1 MMKVKRVLALLLC
14 LALLLTYAP
23 MRSLAAEGTPNI
35 EMSIDREEVQPGDT
49 ITVVLRYNDMT
60 VKSFG
65 AYIQFDL
72 DKLTCTSVTG
82 GRTRP
87 ESVKNIGYLKDI
99 YGDWVK
105 ATSMSN
111 TDKANSNG
119 QVGFAYGSTED
130 WDYEGGI
137 LFTATFVVKDDATGT
152 LTFGTFEDSNGP
164 DGYQNKD
171 ANGENIAIET
181 QTVTIIGSTEPA
193 PPECEHT
200 ETALVRNPNGTHTV
214 VCTNETCNGYVVK
227 IENCSGTDDGDHTT
241 AVTCACGNIVTAA
254 TEHTYTQNRRGS
266 LMDAGDCEN
275 AAVYYVLCDN
285 CDYENK
291 SLTVDGEKG
300 DHNYGEL
307 IEATEEVHDKETLAP
322 SVDAHYY
329 CPECE
334 TYFTEEKI
342 ETTIGDLTGT
352 TPVHTEDPNLTTSVT
367 NPSASCTEEGKT
379 VTETFCSCGYKL
391 SHTET
396 TIPAGTGCDLADP
409 TYNWSGDYATCTAEV
424 KCQNETVHKAET
436 VNTTSKVTTVAD
448 CQTAEVVTY
457 TADFTSDWAED
468 QTEEVTGNINRN
480 KHVGTPTVSYRQNGN
495 STHSEIFTYECGH
508 SVDGA
513 TTDCADGD
521 DADELCDACGNNLHV
536 HTHDLYDYINY
547 ESHEIFCDCGET
559 LGVVAHELGEDG
571 SCVCGAI
578 ELRVGFEF
586 ADFEGNDD
594 PIEGHEQRSFWVMPN
609 QDLILNVSPT
619 NGYGYVSYYIADWD
633 DESDDA
639 PYEAGIIDEQFKVST
654 DWYDAEWL
662 YISVMGVSC
671 QTIDLNGGSVV
682 NPDDWGED
690 YDPEE
695 NVIFLYG
702 NETGYW
708 KLSWYTEESEEIVRE
723 GYKLIGFMRDG
734 KFHDVNEEIYGKAGD
749 ETLTLVWECN
759 HDADIHDY
767 SYTYVDSSTHTVEC
781 ECSETIATVA
791 HEHGEDGSCV
801 CGAFLVTMD
810 YNGGADKLNPGEPSD
825 SWYTMEHTL
834 QWNDEFCKDV
844 YTKDGYVF
852 AGFASDAAGEN
863 LLPYGTVFQSS
874 TTFYVVWECNHDEAF
889 HEYSYID
896 NNDGTHTVKC
906 ACGKIL
912 KTTESHDYTTGDA
925 DHTCACKAVE
935 KFTVTWTVNG
945 EKYDETTFEYGA
957 AVEAPEYVVSEG
969 YTFCGWDVPATMPAE
984 NLTINATLTANEYTL
999 TVNVWATGDSVELTV
1014 PYGAN
1019 LLDVLAAAEAAY
1031 EIPALDESIRVNN
1044 ANQNGEISP
1053 YQYIYSVGE
1062 AGDLS
1067 WPVIDENTTMP
1078 AKNFE
1083 IYQDYNQNGWVFTDL
1098 GDGRV
1103 GAEYCDLEDG
1113 YLTGWNYI
1121 EEDYDGVDGGAWYYF
1136 YEGTGDWEDWYFRAE
1151 GLTRAP
1157 YPVDDEGNPITI
1169 NGNTYAPDADAV
1181 ASDPDFI
1188 DATEAWFMFGDD
1200 GKFQYDARGIVDNSK
1215 LVNGML
1221 AWHPGMVEI
1230 PGSSSYHYFL
1240 GNEENGGNIGANGDV
1255 WVTRIAEDLDR
1266 EFVLGGIYTFE
1277 DSKLCEYT
1285 GITKVGGKLRFYGSE
1300 GADEN
1305 RLMAGNG
1312 LTKVGENFIYVRS
1325 NGELVVNADYY
1336 VPTNN
1341 KGIVPGTYHFDKNGF
1356 LVNPELT
1363 TKNGIVAENGGLFFY
1378 ENGKIAYN
1386 KGLIQYNGGIIY
1398 VRSNGQLAVGEYYV
1412 TNLANFNGNDVK
1424 YGDKVTFGDDGYMVA
1439 AKNGIVDG
1447 LYYIDN
1453 QIAYNAG
1460 VVQLEN
1466 GKYIYVKSNGT
1477 VVMNTNYW
1485 ITNVGDTGVVAKLY
1499 SFDANGYFTPEFAA
1513 DQKDGIVDGYYYVD
1527 GKIAY
1532 GAGLIYL
1539 EDEGC
1544 YIYVRSNG
1552 QLATGIYWPT
1562 ATNGYDFSGRYDFGA
1577 DGKLYI

>member
-35 EMSIDREEVQPGDT
+35 VMSINKEEVQPGDT
-49 ITVVLRYNDMT
+49 ITVVLSYNDMY

-82 GRTRP
+82 ARTDKDKY
-87 ESVKNIGYLKDI
+87 KNTPYLLDI
-99 YGDWVK
+99 DEEWVK
-105 ATSMSN
+105 GTSLSN
-111 TDKANSNG
+111 PDKANANG

-130 WDYEGGI
+130 WEYMSSI

-171 ANGENIAIET
+171 ADGENIVIET

-200 ETALVRNPNGTHTV
+200 ETKLVPNGDGTHNV
-214 VCTNETCNGYVVK
+214 VCTNTECNHVVT
-227 IENCSGTDDGDHTT
+227 ENVPCSGTDDGEHTT
-241 AVTCACGNIVTAA
+241 AVMCACGNIVTAA

-266 LMDAGDCEN
+266 LKDAGDCETV
-275 AAVYYVLCDN
+275 AVYYVLCDN

-307 IEATEEVHDKETLAP
+307 IDATEEVHNKETLAP
-322 SVDAHYY
+322 SVDAHYQ
-329 CPECE
+329 CTECDK
-334 TYFTEEKI
+334 YFDKDKNKVEYEDLLGEKPQHTVVPSQ
-342 ETTIGDLTGT
+342 TTTVT
-352 TPVHTEDPNLTTSVT
+352 TKEPT
-367 NPSASCTEEGKT
+367 CTEEG
-379 VTETFCSCGYKL
+379 TESVSTFCSCGYAFDVY
-391 SHTET
+391 TQP
-396 TIPAGTGCDLADP
+396 IPAVDTAHNWNTP
-409 TYNWSGDYATCTAEV
+409 TYSWSADGKTCTATRICKNNEEH
-424 KCQNETVHKAET
+424 KEEETVT
-436 VNTTSKVTTVAD
+436 GTPSVTTVGT

-468 QTEEVTGNINRN
+468 QTNEVTGKKNPDNHENLVR
-480 KHVGTPTVSYRQNGN
+480 TAEDPA
-495 STHSEIFTYECGH
+495 ECDYSGLKEYWYC
-508 SVDGA
+508 S
-513 TTDCADGD
+513 DCGKFFA
-521 DADELCDACGNNLHV
+521 DADAQNEIEDWQAWSDEGGKG
-536 HTHDLYDYINY
+536 YIPATGHGKIN
-547 ESHEIFCDCGET
+547 
-559 LGVVAHELGEDG
+559 
-571 SCVCGAI
+571 
-578 ELRVGFEF
+578 GFRYVP
-586 ADFEGNDD
+586 NVD
-594 PIEGHEQRSFWVMPN
+594 PIN
-609 QDLILNVSPT
+609 
-619 NGYGYVSYYIADWD
+619 
-633 DESDDA
+633 
-639 PYEAGIIDEQFKVST
+639 
-654 DWYDAEWL
+654 
-662 YISVMGVSC
+662 
-671 QTIDLNGGSVV
+671 
-682 NPDDWGED
+682 
-690 YDPEE
+690 
-695 NVIFLYG
+695 
-702 NETGYW
+702 
-708 KLSWYTEESEEIVRE
+708 
-723 GYKLIGFMRDG
+723 
-734 KFHDVNEEIYGKAGD
+734 
-749 ETLTLVWECN
+749 
-759 HDADIHDY
+759 
-767 SYTYVDSSTHTVEC
+767 THTV
-781 ECSETIATVA
+781 
-791 HEHGEDGSCV
+791 
-801 CGAFLVTMD
+801 
-810 YNGGADKLNPGEPSD
+810 Y
-825 SWYTMEHTL
+825 
-834 QWNDEFCKDV
+834 CKDCGL
-844 YTKDGYVF
+844 DLNSAEPHNF
-852 AGFASDAAGEN
+852 DN
-863 LLPYGTVFQSS
+863 
-874 TTFYVVWECNHDEAF
+874 EA
-889 HEYSYID
+889 H
-896 NNDGTHTVKC
+896 KC
-906 ACGKIL
+906 LCGK
-912 KTTESHDYTTGDA
+912 
-925 DHTCACKAVE
+925 VE
-935 KFTVTWTVNG
+935 EF
-945 EKYDETTFEYGA
+945 
-957 AVEAPEYVVSEG
+957 
-969 YTFCGWDVPATMPAE
+969 
-984 NLTINATLTANEYTL
+984 TL
-999 TVNVWATGDSVELTV
+999 TVNVRATGELVELTV

-1019 LLDVLAAAEAAY
+1019 LLEVLSQAVTDGK
-1031 EIPALDESIRVNN
+1031 IPAIGDQIRYNDVSYNGYTHTSGYSYWDET
-1044 ANQNGEISP
+1044 AEKW
-1053 YQYIYSVGE
+1053 IY
-1062 AGDLS
+1062 DL
-1067 WPVIDENTTMP
+1067 EGLTMP
-1078 AKNFE
+1078 AADFAVD
-1083 IYQDYNQNGWVFTDL
+1083 QDYEFYNGWSFYY
-1098 GDGRV
+1098 DGNDEYV
-1103 GAEYCDLEDG
+1103 GAEFLSEEG

-1121 EEDYDGVDGGAWYYF
+1121 EEDYDDVEGGAWYYF
-1136 YEGTGDWEDWYFRAE
+1136 YEGTGDRKGWYFRAE
-1151 GLTRAP
+1151 GLTRAL

-1200 GKFQYDARGIVDNSK
+1200 GKFQYDAKGIVGNSK

-1221 AWHPGMVEI
+1221 AWHPGLIEI

-1240 GNEENGGNIGANGDV
+1240 GNEENGGNIGADGDV

-1285 GITKVGGKLRFYGSE
+1285 GITEVGGKLRFYGSE

-1336 VPTNN
+1336 VPTND
-1341 KGIVPGTYHFDKNGF
+1341 KGIVPGTYHFDENGF